1 MALPIYCQQ
10 GKAVPTIIFL
20 ISLMWQLKKLI
31 EVEVLKGFYIP
42 GLEEINRVCRISN
55 WLIENLGVVTYG

>member
-1 MALPIYCQQ
+1 
-10 GKAVPTIIFL
+10 
-20 ISLMWQLKKLI
+20 MWQLKKLI

-55 WLIENLGVVTYG
+55 WLIENLGVVTYV